1 MTERA
6 SKGQARTSR
15 NPGGRATPA
24 RTKAT
29 GGRSR
34 KPAAAAAAA
43 QADGHDGV
51 EAHKAKLLRDSFT
64 IPENEYAVLAALK
77 ERATHLRRPAKKS
90 ELLRAGIAAL
100 QAMNDKAFLAVLG
113 EVPSLKTGRPKVHG
127 GRKGE
132 DRG

>member
-1 MTERA
+1 MTDRAAKGQVRA
-6 SKGQARTSR
+6 SRE
-15 NPGGRATPA
+15 PGGRSTAA
-24 RTKAT
+24 RAKAP
-29 GGRSR
+29 GARAR
-34 KPAAAAAAA
+34 KPADAVAR
-43 QADGHDGV
+43 ADAHDGI
-51 EAHKAKLLRDSFT
+51 EANKAKLLRDSFT

-100 QAMNDKAFLAVLG
+100 QAMSDKAFLAVLG
-113 EVPSLKTGRPKVHG
+113 EVPSLKTGRPKAQR

>member
-1 MTERA
+1 MTDRA
-6 SKGQARTSR
+6 NKGPSR
-15 NPGGRATPA
+15 PPRDRGVR
-24 RTKAT
+24 
-29 GGRSR
+29 
-34 KPAAAAAAA
+34 AAAAAPAPRVRARKPAGAA
-43 QADGHDGV
+43 DASHAGHDGV
-51 EAHKAKLLRDSFT
+51 EAHPAKLLRDSFT

-77 ERATHLRRPAKKS
+77 DRATHLRRPAKKS

-113 EVPSLKTGRPKVHG
+113 GVPSLKTGRPKTRA

>member
-1 MTERA
+1 MTDRA
-6 SKGQARTSR
+6 TKGPPRAPRDR
-15 NPGGRATPA
+15 GGRAAAADAPA
-24 RTKAT
+24 SPP
-29 GGRSR
+29 RSR
-34 KPAAAAAAA
+34 KPAGAAEAARAA
-43 QADGHDGV
+43 RDGV
-51 EAHKAKLLRDSFT
+51 EAQPAKLLRDSFT

-113 EVPSLKTGRPKVHG
+113 GVPSLKTGRPKTRA

-132 DRG
+132 DRD